1 MVKGLQRLAQV
12 MFPLLGVALLLVV
25 LARSDLDAVW
35 AGITLVGWLGIAIVL
50 AIHALSFLGDSALWL
65 LAYPELPFSARWCRR
80 FYEVRLIGEA
90 YNNATPFA
98 SMGGEP
104 LKAKLMKDR
113 YDIPYTASAIA
124 FLVAKTANL
133 AALCAFL
140 LVGFAAMLL
149 DPRFT
154 TPYKGFAAAGLAAF
168 AVATIVVIV
177 LQRSGIGA
185 RLQQRLARRHSSGRL
200 QKLLARIVD
209 FESQLGEFYAVHH
222 ARFHLTVVLALGT
235 WIAGLFEVW
244 VVLATIGHPISLVD
258 AWIVE
263 AVAQLIRVAVFFIP
277 SGLGVVDASFVLVVG
292 LLTGN
297 SSYGVVVA
305 IARRFR
311 DLVWLGAGMA
321 LPLIRAR
328 FKEQSVP

>member
-1 MVKGLQRLAQV
+1 MSRGLQRLAQV
-12 MFPLLGVALLLVV
+12 MFPLLGLALLVV
-25 LARSDLDAVW
+25 VLACSDLDAVW
-35 AGITLVGWLGIAIVL
+35 AGITMVGWLGIAIVL
-50 AIHALSFLGDSALWL
+50 VIHAISFLGDSALWL
-65 LAYPELPFSARWCRR
+65 LSYPELPFSVRWCRR
-80 FYEVRLIGEA
+80 FYEVRLTGEA

-133 AALCAFL
+133 AALCGFL
-140 LVGFAAMLL
+140 MVGFAAMLF

-154 TPYKGFAAAGLAAF
+154 PLYKGFAAAGLVAF
-168 AVATIVVIV
+168 AIATVVVIV
-177 LQRSGIGA
+177 LQRSGISA
-185 RLQQRLARRHSSGRL
+185 RLQQVVARRSDGGRL
-200 QKLLARIVD
+200 QKLLVRIVD
-209 FESQLGEFYAVHH
+209 FESQLGDFYAVYR
-222 ARFHLTVVLALGT
+222 ARFLVTVVLALGT

-244 VVLATIGHPISLVD
+244 IVLAAIGHPISLLD

-263 AVAQLIRVAVFFIP
+263 AVAQLIRVVVFFIP
-277 SGLGVVDASFVLVVG
+277 SGLGVMDASFVLVVG
-292 LLTGN
+292 LLTGS

-311 DLVWLGAGMA
+311 DLVWLGAGMV
-321 LPLIRAR
+321 LPLIRAQIKQR
-328 FKEQSVP
+328 S